1 MWKDKLQRLFNYR
14 RIEPS
19 ANVWDQ
25 LEKQLAAHEA
35 TQITKS
41 KRHIW
46 YYTAAASLLLIL
58 GTTYLL
64 KQEGITANS
73 NTSAIAVVKPMQ
85 VSNDGLQAELPKSIT
100 VKPIIKQTIPNAK
113 PVNSVDKEVDSLL
126 SDITTDEL
134 LATVMKNIEADMYAE
149 ANATEVI
156 LLKDLEKISANDL
169 LLMASTE
176 ISLEKYVESQYN
188 ADKILSETELEIF
201 KDRVQ
206 RLLDKIVSKFN
217 EAKLALKQ

>member
-73 NTSAIAVVKPMQ
+73 NTFAIAVVKPMQ

-134 LATVMKNIEADMYAE
+134 LATVMKNIEADMYAQ

-188 ADKILSETELEIF
+188 ADKILSETEVEIF

>member
-188 ADKILSETELEIF
+188 ADKILSETEVEIF